1 MVRRGTVLRELNQ
14 LEEAK
19 KNAPNP
25 DHFRLPA
32 AKAAAWHERAA
43 LADQT
48 HDHEAAFEAWSKA
61 GALESELPEWRRLD
75 RTLWP
80 RQVQAWT
87 EWCKNTEQSVGSEA
101 RNPDE
106 SSPLPP
112 HYWSDFQEPEPRCW
126 NACSPDTLQSPPV
139 AKPTW

>member
-19 KNAPNP
+19 KYALNP

-32 AKAAAWHERAA
+32 AKAAAWHEQVA
-43 LADQT
+43 LAGQPL
-48 HDHEAAFEAWSKA
+48 DHEAAFEAWSKA